1 MIRFPLIILVS
12 LLAHALTKAQEPFT
26 LKGTID
32 TTENAIYYFYYE
44 VGDSGITD
52 TVRLKK
58 GGAFEISGYIEEPS
72 RLFVSIEDKY
82 NPRVVGDFIVYQGW
96 LEPGKEHIFK
106 GFRDWQKGWDNFE
119 ISDSKTDSLSREW
132 SKLSVLEDKEEITRA
147 QSRFIEEHLGS
158 YYVLQV
164 LYGKLRNDED
174 LTRVRDLLSRI
185 PAHLQSTFKYKKSLD
200 MLAVKDNISI
210 GSVFP
215 DFEQADTS
223 SNMQRLSDIRKNKFI
238 LVDFWASWCGPCRAE
253 NPHLVKAYNQYH
265 EKGFDIIGVSLDK
278 DRDEWIQ
285 AIHDDKQVWHHVSD
299 LKGFDNEVAKSL
311 YIRSIPSNFL
321 LDPTG
326 KIIARDIRGEELTR
340 LLGEILN

>member
-1 MIRFPLIILVS
+1 MIRFS
-12 LLAHALTKAQEPFT
+12 LTIAISFVAYIFTKAQEPFIV
-26 LKGTID
+26 KGTID
-32 TTENAIYYFYYE
+32 TAENAIYYFYYE
-44 VGDSGITD
+44 VSDSGVTD

-96 LEPGKEHIFK
+96 IEPGKGHVFTGFK
-106 GFRDWQKGWDNFE
+106 GWQKGWENFE
-119 ISDSKTDSLSREW
+119 ISNSKTDSLSREW
-132 SKLSVLEDKEEITRA
+132 SKLFKLEDKDESTRA
-147 QSRFIEEHLGS
+147 QSRFIEEHLDS

-174 LTRVRDLLSRI
+174 LPLVRTLLSRM
-185 PAHLQSTFKYKKSLD
+185 PAHLQNTFKYKKCQD
-200 MLAVKDNISI
+200 MLAIKDNISI
-210 GSVFP
+210 GSIFP

-223 SNMQRLSDIRKNKFI
+223 SMMLRLSDIREDKFI
-238 LVDFWASWCGPCRAE
+238 LVDFWASWCGPCRVE
-253 NPHLVKAYNQYH
+253 NPHLVKAYNLYY

-299 LKGFDNEVAKSL
+299 LKGFNNALAKSL
-311 YIRSIPSNFL
+311 YIRSIPRNFL
-321 LDPTG
+321 LDPSG
-326 KIIARDIRGEELTR
+326 KIIAENLRGKELIR
-340 LLGEILN
+340 LLETLLK

>member
-1 MIRFPLIILVS
+1 MTRFSLIILVS
-12 LLAHALTKAQEPFT
+12 LLTHALTKAQEPFT

-32 TTENAIYYFYYE
+32 TTENSIYYFYYK
-44 VGDSGITD
+44 VGDSAVTD

-58 GGAFEISGYIEEPS
+58 GGAFEISGSIEEPT
-72 RLFVSIEDKY
+72 LVYVSIEDKY
-82 NPRVVGDFIVYQGW
+82 NPRVVGDFVIYQAW
-96 LEPGKEHIFK
+96 IEPGEEHVFR
-106 GFRDWQKGWDNFE
+106 GFRKWQKGVHNCE
-119 ISDSKTDSLSREW
+119 ISNSKNDVLAREW
-132 SKLSVLEDKEEITRA
+132 LALYNKANEDKENHD
-147 QSRFIEEHLGS
+147 QLRFISDHLDS
-158 YYVLQV
+158 YFVLTV
-164 LYGKLRNDED
+164 LYGKLRRNED
-174 LTRVRDLLSRI
+174 LSLVRDLLSRM
-185 PAHLQSTFKYKKSLD
+185 PAHLQSTFRYKQCQD
-200 MLAVKDNISI
+200 MLVVKENLSI
-210 GSVFP
+210 GSTFP
-215 DFEQADTS
+215 NFEQADTS

-253 NPHLVKAYNQYH
+253 SPYLVKAYSQYH

-326 KIIARDIRGEELTR
+326 KIIARDIRGEELMR

>member
-1 MIRFPLIILVS
+1 MTRFSLIILIS
-12 LLAHALTKAQEPFT
+12 LLTHALTKAQEPFI

-32 TTENAIYYFYYE
+32 TAENAIYYFYYE

-58 GGAFEISGYIEEPS
+58 GGAFEILGHIEEPS

-96 LEPGKEHIFK
+96 IEPGKEHFFTGFK
-106 GFRDWQKGWDNFE
+106 GWQKGWGNFE

-132 SKLSVLEDKEEITRA
+132 SKLFKLDNKEESTRA
-147 QSRFIEEHLGS
+147 QSRFIEEHLDS

-174 LTRVRDLLSRI
+174 LPLVRDLLSRM
-185 PAHLQSTFKYKKSLD
+185 PAHLQNTFKYKKCLD
-200 MLAVKDNISI
+200 MLTVKDNISI

-223 SNMQRLSDIRKNKFI
+223 SNMQRLSDIRKDKFI

-253 NPHLVKAYNQYH
+253 NPHLVKAYSRYRA
-265 EKGFDIIGVSLDK
+265 KGFDIIGVSLDE
-278 DRDEWIQ
+278 DRDKWIQ

-299 LKGFDNEVAKSL
+299 LKGFNNAVAKSL

-321 LDPTG
+321 LDPAG
-326 KIIARDIRGEELTR
+326 KIIAKDIRGEELTR